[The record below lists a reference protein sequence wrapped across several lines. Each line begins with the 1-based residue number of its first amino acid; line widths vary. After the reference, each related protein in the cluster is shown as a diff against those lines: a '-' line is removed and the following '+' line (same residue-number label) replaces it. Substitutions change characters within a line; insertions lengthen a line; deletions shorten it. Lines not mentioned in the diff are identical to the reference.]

1 MGAERKG
8 ARRAG
13 EDSSKPHAERE
24 GESRKPQGRGAQG
37 RQPEALNKG
46 AQGRQPEASS
56 KGTAK
61 HKLKFNRWWIL
72 KPAVFLACSVPI
84 SWLLFDTLTG
94 NLSANP
100 LEDIRDRT
108 GIWTL
113 RFLMIT
119 LAVTPLRRLIA
130 WNSLIRFRRMLGLF
144 AFFYGFV
151 HLATYVWL
159 DQYFDFNAI
168 LQDMFLKRP
177 FIITGFLSFLMLIP
191 LALTSTRKWIGRL
204 GGSRWQMLHRLV
216 YFSTAAGILHYYW
229 RGKVEIGRTAS
240 YAALLAV
247 LLAFRVWHVL
257 QQRRSHTAAEM
268 KVV

>member
-24 GESRKPQGRGAQG
+24 GESPKPQGRGAQG

-56 KGTAK
+56 KGTAQ

-130 WNSLIRFRRMLGLF
+130 WSSLIRFRRMLGLF

-168 LQDMFLKRP
+168 LQDMILK
-177 FIITGFLSFLMLIP
+177 LS
-191 LALTSTRKWIGRL
+191 
-204 GGSRWQMLHRLV
+204 
-216 YFSTAAGILHYYW
+216 
-229 RGKVEIGRTAS
+229 
-240 YAALLAV
+240 
-247 LLAFRVWHVL
+247 
-257 QQRRSHTAAEM
+257 
-268 KVV
+268 